1 MNAPPIGTARHH
13 ENPLVEPPVS
23 ERARRFER
31 RVTAMVLACTLLA
44 PLVALLAP

>member
-1 MNAPPIGTARHH
+1 MNAPPIRTVWRDEDVLA
-13 ENPLVEPPVS
+13 EPPVS

-31 RVTAMVLACTLLA
+31 RVTAMVLACTLLV